1 MILKTGRIRN
11 RILIVGGGERASKIA
26 KVLKQTSPHNYDI
39 IGFVDDNF
47 KPNGNTLGHKLL
59 LGKTVDLPHLVIKK
73 QIQEVVVALDNYLE
87 EKLFRLLMECQERG
101 IRVSYMPDLHEKL
114 RYSVPVEHIDPTW
127 ALGIM
132 QKLPNPVQLFTKRL
146 QDIFF
151 GVGGLLTFITIL
163 PFVALAIYLDS
174 PGPIFYRQ
182 IRLGQSGKPFSI
194 IKFRTM
200 SVDAEKDGKACWAT
214 DDDVRVTRVG
224 HFLRQTG
231 LDELPQVLNILRG
244 EMSIVGPRPERPQ
257 FIEQLDREIPFYR
270 TRLMVKPG
278 LTGWAQVRYKY
289 GNSVKDA
296 LIKLQYDCY
305 YLRHWSIWLDLYIIF
320 KTIKVL
326 FKLRRP
332 DSIHFSSKE

>member
-1 MILKTGRIRN
+1 MIIKTRHVRN
-11 RILIVGGGERASKIA
+11 RVLIVGGGERAQAIA
-26 KVLKQTSPHNYDI
+26 RVLQQTSPKYCDI
-39 IGFVDDNF
+39 VGFVDDDF
-47 KPNGNTLGHKLL
+47 RSNGSMLEHRLL
-59 LGKTVDLPHLVIKK
+59 LGKTVDLPRLVI
-73 QIQEVVVALDNYLE
+73 QNQVQEVVVALDNYLE
-87 EKLFRLLMECQERG
+87 EKLFRLLIECQERG

-132 QKLPNPVQLFTKRL
+132 QKLPNPFQLFVKRL
-146 QDIFF
+146 LDILF
-151 GVGGLLTFITIL
+151 GIVGLLNLATIL

-182 IRLGQSGKPFSI
+182 VRAGRSGKPFSI

-214 DDDVRVTRVG
+214 EGDVRITRVG
-224 HFLRQTG
+224 RFLRQTG
-231 LDELPQVLNILRG
+231 MDELPQVLNVLRG

-257 FIEQLDREIPFYR
+257 FIKHLEREIPFYR

-305 YLRHWSIWLDLYIIF
+305 YLRHWSLWLDLSIILQ
-320 KTIKVL
+320 TIKVL
-326 FKLRRP
+326 LKFRGH
-332 DSIHFSSKE
+332 DSLPLSSKR